1 MFDEA
6 PAVLA
11 VLTAREAADIGAPD
25 YTLSGLRDEWRLSDL
40 DLATDAVV
48 AEAPD
53 GEIAGYAIV
62 RRPGTLAVVA
72 PEHEGQ
78 GIGTKLLRWSERRAR
93 EQGRLRY
100 RQWIAANNHRARELL
115 VAAGY
120 ERRRSYWRMTRAL
133 GAANSSRRRDAPDAP
148 DLPSGYHHRSVN
160 VARDGEAVHALDDVC
175 FAGSSDHE
183 PGPFEAFAEE
193 HLKAHDF
200 DPTASLV
207 IERGDELAGYLLAR
221 RWRGESVGFV
231 DLLGV
236 HPEHRGR
243 GIGTWLLLSA
253 FTRFAAAGLREAQLG
268 VASDNPRALRI
279 YERAGMH
286 PRFRFDT
293 YERCAQA
300 PDAC

>member
-11 VLTAREAADIGAPD
+11 VLTARDLADLGAPD
-25 YTLSGLRDEWRLSDL
+25 YTLSDLRDEWGLSDL

-48 AEAPD
+48 AEAPN
-53 GEIAGYAIV
+53 GKIAGYAIV

-78 GIGTKLLRWSERRAR
+78 GIGTKLLRWSEQRAR
-93 EQGRLRY
+93 EQGRPRY
-100 RQWIAANNHRARELL
+100 RQWIAANNDRARELL
-115 VAAGY
+115 VGAGY
-120 ERRRSYWRMTRAL
+120 EHRRSYWRMTRVL
-133 GAANSSRRRDAPDAP
+133 DAASSLSRRDAPEAP
-148 DLPSGYHHRSVN
+148 DLPSGYRHRTLD
-160 VARDGEAVHALDDVC
+160 VARDGETVHALDDIC

-183 PGPFEAFAEE
+183 PGPFEAFADE
-193 HLKAHDF
+193 HLRAHDF

-236 HPEHRGR
+236 HPQHRGR
-243 GIGTWLLLSA
+243 GIGTWLLLSSFA
-253 FTRFAAAGLREAQLG
+253 RFAAAGLREVQLG

-286 PRFRFDT
+286 PRFRSDI
-293 YERCAQA
+293 YERPAEA
-300 PDAC
+300 PDAR